1 MLYKYYLKARGPSP
15 GAQPS
20 GFVAMEDYGVR
31 KTCRKKCFGYEK
43 FFDDVYFKAWGYV
56 YYEEKL
62 TQKQIDDYELVY
74 GGVVNV
80 NSN

>member
-1 MLYKYYLKARGPSP
+1 MLHKYYLKARAPSP

-31 KTCRKKCFGYEK
+31 KTCFVYDI
-43 FFDDVYFKAWGYV
+43 FFDYIYFKAWGHV
-56 YYEEKL
+56 YYQEKL

-74 GGVVNV
+74 GGI
-80 NSN
+80 SE

>member
-1 MLYKYYLKARGPSP
+1 MLYRYYLKARGPSP

-20 GFVAMEDYGVR
+20 GFVGMVDYEVR
-31 KTCRKKCFGYEK
+31 ELRYVNNSLFG
-43 FFDDVYFKAWGYV
+43 AWGYV

-74 GGVVNV
+74 GGVHE
-80 NSN
+80 